1 MKNVSKNF
9 QTIIRPK
16 DKLFNLKLGELFSSR
31 ELIWLF
37 VKRDFLA
44 MYKQT
49 ILGPL
54 WFIINP
60 LITTLI
66 FTIVFGNIANLP
78 TDEAPDFLF
87 YMSSNIVWTYFATCL
102 SKNSNTFVSNAR
114 LFGKVYFPRLIT
126 PISTTI
132 SAMINFGVQFIMY
145 LCFVIYYTCVGA
157 ISPNAYILITPV
169 LIITCALL
177 SIGLGI
183 IVSSLTT
190 KYRDLSVLVG
200 FGITLWMYL
209 TPVVYPA
216 SQIDASLL
224 PLFMLNPMAPIIEA
238 FRYAFLGAGM
248 FSWGYLGI
256 SFLTTLVVLTVG
268 IVLFGKVER
277 TFMDTI

>member
-1 MKNVSKNF
+1 MSKNF

>member
-1 MKNVSKNF
+1 MSKNF

-16 DKLFNLKLGELFSSR
+16 TKLFDLRLGELFSSR

-37 VKRDFLA
+37 VKRDFSA

-78 TDEAPDFLF
+78 TDETPDFLF
-87 YMSSNIVWTYFATCL
+87 YMSSNIVWTYFSTCL

-126 PISTTI
+126 PISTTL

-145 LCFVIYYTCVGA
+145 IFFVIYYSCVGA
-157 ISPNAYILITPV
+157 VSPNAYIIVTPL
-169 LIITCALL
+169 LIIMCALL

-183 IVSSLTT
+183 IISSLTT

-248 FSWGYLGI
+248 FSWSYLGI
-256 SFLTTLVVLTVG
+256 SLLTTLIILTIG
-268 IVLFGKVER
+268 IVLFSKVER

>member
-1 MKNVSKNF
+1 VSKNF

>member
-1 MKNVSKNF
+1 VSKNF
-9 QTIIRPK
+9 QITIRPK
-16 DKLFNLKLGELFSSR
+16 ASLFDLKLGELFSSR

-37 VKRDFLA
+37 VKRDFSA

-54 WFIINP
+54 WFIISP

-209 TPVVYPA
+209 SPVVYPA

>member
-1 MKNVSKNF
+1 MSKNF

-37 VKRDFLA
+37 VKRDFSA

-145 LCFVIYYTCVGA
+145 LCFVIYYACVGA
-157 ISPNAYILITPV
+157 ISPNAYILLTPV
-169 LIITCALL
+169 LIIMCALL

>member
-1 MKNVSKNF
+1 MSKNF
-9 QTIIRPK
+9 QTVIRPK
-16 DKLFNLKLGELFSSR
+16 DKLFDLKLGELFSSR
-31 ELIWLF
+31 ELIGLF

-60 LITTLI
+60 LLTTVI

-78 TDEAPDFLF
+78 TDETPDFLF
-87 YMSSNIVWTYFATCL
+87 YMSSNIIWTYFSTCL
-102 SKNSNTFVSNAR
+102 TKNSNTFASNAR
-114 LFGKVYFPRLIT
+114 LFGKVYFPRLIA

-145 LCFVIYYTCVGA
+145 ICFVVYYAQTGA
-157 ISPNAYILITPV
+157 VSPNAYILLTPV
-169 LIITCALL
+169 LIIICALL
-177 SIGLGI
+177 SIGFGI

-200 FGITLWMYL
+200 FGVTLWMYL

-216 SQIDASLL
+216 SQIDAQFL
-224 PLFMLNPMAPIIEA
+224 PLFMLNPMAPVIEA

-248 FSWGYLGI
+248 FSWTYLGL
-256 SFLTTLVVLTVG
+256 SLLTTVIVLIIG
-268 IVLFGKVER
+268 MILFGKIEK